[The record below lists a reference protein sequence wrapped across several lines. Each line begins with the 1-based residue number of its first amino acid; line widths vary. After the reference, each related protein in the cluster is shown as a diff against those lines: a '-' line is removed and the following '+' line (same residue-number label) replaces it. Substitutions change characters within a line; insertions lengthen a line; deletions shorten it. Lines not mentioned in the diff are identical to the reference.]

1 LNPMRR
7 LKISKVTVNMGVG
20 EAGERLA
27 KGVQLLEELTG
38 QKPVHTIAKRTIQ
51 PFGIRKGLAI
61 GCKVT
66 LRGEKAMKFLR
77 DAFAAVDN
85 RIKASNFDEQGNFA
99 FGIREHIDLPGVK
112 YDPMVGIY
120 GMDVC
125 VAIERPGYRVKHR
138 KLKKSKVGKK
148 HLVTKEEAIN
158 FIKETFNVEVEA

>member
-1 LNPMRR
+1 MNPMRK
-7 LKISKVTVNMGVG
+7 LKIAKVTVNMGIG

-27 KGVQLLEELTG
+27 KGEKLLEELTG
-38 QKPVHTIAKRTIQ
+38 QKPVQTFAKRTIQ

-66 LRGEKAMKFLR
+66 LRDEKATEFL
-77 DAFAAVDN
+77 DKVFAAVDK
-85 RIKASNFDEQGNFA
+85 RISARNFDEQGNLA

-138 KLKKSKVGKK
+138 KLKNTKVGKK
-148 HLVTKEEAIN
+148 HLVTKDEAID
-158 FIKETFNVEVEA
+158 FIRQTFNVEVEA